1 MAHNFT
7 CPRCKMNH
15 RQNEPGICRYCSG
28 LKLVTMAQYADLQLR
43 TVEDRI
49 RAKDAAGLSLTP
61 IEYAIARVRM
71 RPLELEPTT

>member
-7 CPRCKMNH
+7 CPRCRMNH
-15 RQNEPGICRYCSG
+15 RQNAPGICKYCSPNVP
-28 LKLVTMAQYADLQLR
+28 LCAFHPLTTEDL
-43 TVEDRI
+43 I

-71 RPLELEPTT
+71 RPLD